1 MRQGAADD
9 ENVVGGEGAEG
20 VLQGFGKILLK
31 LDGVLWQKLRSDG
44 AKRCRIGGAL
54 AVDRGEG
61 ETGADRR
68 DLAQDAGSV
77 LVAEDVHEK
86 MGAFSRKPG
95 AHCLGKGLDC
105 AHRPAR

>member
-54 AVDRGEG
+54 VVDRGEG

-77 LVAEDVHEK
+77 LVVGQVDA
-86 MGAFSRKPG
+86 SRSAKP
-95 AHCLGKGLDC
+95 
-105 AHRPAR
+105 REQ